1 MGDRP
6 ALRGEYGRPQYKR
19 PVRPLPYN
27 SDMTIT
33 TQEPRE
39 AIVAA
44 ESALTAFDEVNVF
57 FDRAADRVGVDD
69 GMREVLR
76 RPSRELTVSVP
87 VRMDDGRI
95 EVFNGYRVQH
105 NSMRGPHKGGTRYH
119 PEADLH
125 EIRALASLMTWK
137 TAVVRIPFGG
147 AKGGVQCDPKTMS
160 ESELNRLTRGYTMN
174 VVSLLGP
181 NRDIPAPDM
190 GTNSQTMAWMMDA
203 YGQVHGY
210 TPAVVT
216 GKPVELGGSVGRDS
230 APGRGAV
237 YVMAEAASDLGL
249 AVDGARV
256 AVQGFGQVGMWVARL
271 AYEMGCSITAVCD
284 VTGGVYREAGLDIP
298 GLIAHQRE
306 AGTVSGFPGG
316 DFITNDDLLELECE
330 LLVPAA
336 VSSVLHLG
344 NAHRVRA
351 RVVVEAANH
360 PVTPDAD
367 AVLADLGVQVLPD
380 ILVNAGGVVGS
391 YFEWTQNLYQ
401 HQWDEVRVN
410 DELDKIMTKAYRD
423 VSELVKRDGI
433 GYRDAAFAIAVE
445 RVSHIANLRGS
456 I

>member
-1 MGDRP
+1 MATRP
-6 ALRGEYGRPQYKR
+6 EL
-19 PVRPLPYN
+19 
-27 SDMTIT
+27 S
-33 TQEPRE
+33 
-39 AIVAA
+39 
-44 ESALTAFDEVNVF
+44 AFDQVNVF
-57 FDRAADRVGVDD
+57 FDRAADRVGIDD

-76 RPSRELTVSVP
+76 RPARELAVSVP

-105 NSMRGPHKGGTRYH
+105 NAMRGPHKGGTRYH
-119 PEADLH
+119 PEADI
-125 EIRALASLMTWK
+125 EKVRALASLMTWK

-160 ESELNRLTRGYTMN
+160 EAELNRLTRGYTLN
-174 VVSLLGP
+174 VESLLGP

-249 AVDGARV
+249 SVDNACV

-271 AYEMGCSITAVCD
+271 AYEMGCSITAVSD
-284 VTGGVYREAGLDIP
+284 VSGGVFRAGGLDIP
-298 GLIAHQRE
+298 SLIDYQRE
-306 AGTVSGFPGG
+306 VGSVSGFSGG
-316 DFITNDDLLELECE
+316 DAITNDDLLELECE
-330 LLVPAA
+330 FLVPAA
-336 VSSVLHLG
+336 ISSVLHAG
-344 NAHRVRA
+344 NAHRVKA
-351 RVVVEAANH
+351 KVVVEAANH
-360 PVTPDAD
+360 PVTPDGD
-367 AVLADLGVQVLPD
+367 AVLADHGVQVLPD

-401 HQWDEVRVN
+401 HQWDEARVN
-410 DELDKIMTKAYRD
+410 DELDKIMTRAYRD

-433 GYRDAAFAIAVE
+433 GYRDAAFSIAVE